1 MLESMLVPRIR
12 SAISQYTA
20 KHLDELGEDR
30 LLPADWQ
37 NLEDIATFL
46 KKFQAI
52 TKVTE
57 GRNASLADVLP
68 AIDFLLDAFSQ
79 ELTKAEGTG
88 NLALAAMVKCGWQTL
103 DKYFSLTDRA
113 PVYVAAVVLHPKRT
127 WQYFQLRW
135 KEEWLPPPRRRS
147 RSCGQ
152 WAQPPCPKKPG
163 PAGWSIYVSQPAGL
177 KIESSA
183 DHSGGADSAG
193 PSVKMISWCPQ
204 DATGRCARERG
215 PPSQRN
221 RFLTSF
227 PIGRQRNVRIHA
239 SR

>member
-57 GRNASLADVLP
+57 GRNAGLADVLP

-88 NLALAAMVKCGWQTL
+88 NLALAAMVKCGWQTF

-135 KEEWLPPPRRRS
+135 KEEWLPPAKAAVEELWTV
-147 RSCGQ
+147 G
-152 WAQPPCPKKPG
+152 ATTLPKKARAG
-163 PAGWSIYVSQPAGL
+163 GLVDLRQPAGWT
-177 KIESSA
+177 EN
-183 DHSGGADSAG
+183 
-193 PSVKMISWCPQ
+193 
-204 DATGRCARERG
+204 REPG
-215 PPSQRN
+215 
-221 RFLTSF
+221 
-227 PIGRQRNVRIHA
+227 
-239 SR
+239 